1 MQAIEL
7 KKLVEVR
14 FHGRG
19 GQGVVTAARLLA
31 EACLLENKYS
41 LSFPEFGPE
50 RSGAPVRAYVRIS
63 DEPIEVRS
71 LVYDPEIV
79 VSIDPKLSSSVE
91 ILAGLDDEGVV
102 IINSK
107 NVEEALLKAISS
119 KPRAKLFYV
128 DARGIALSLG
138 DARFENSAIL
148 GAFAKATG
156 IVSLSSL
163 ESVLRTRFKGAVLEN
178 NLKAMRLGYD
188 KVGQA

>member
-1 MQAIEL
+1 M
-7 KKLVEVR
+7 EVR

-63 DEPIEVRS
+63 EEPIEVRS

-79 VSIDPKLSSSVE
+79 VSIDPRISSSTE
-91 ILAGLDDEGVV
+91 ILMGLDEEGTVV
-102 IINSK
+102 INSK
-107 NVEEALLKAISS
+107 NVSDSLLKAISS
-119 KPRAKLFYV
+119 KPRVKLFYL

-138 DARFENSAIL
+138 DARFENSAML
-148 GAFAKATG
+148 GAVAKATG
-156 IVSLSSL
+156 VVSLGSL
-163 ESVLRTRFKGAVLEN
+163 ESVLKTRFKGTVLEN
-178 NLKAMRLGYD
+178 NLKAMQLGYD